1 MRPCTRRIMS
11 AEKII
16 KETSLNDLLVEH
28 APWCRTTPAALPT
41 HIKPLV
47 SLRARLLTVVVSLT
61 AIGLIVASVV
71 TYQQLRS
78 FLVDRVDHQAQGSAE
93 AISQSIDRRRP
104 GPGVLDAISAASA
117 ANPGLY
123 VGSAANGAVQ
133 WGVTGTQAGDTQL
146 PQPDLSASHASLAAA
161 ANGGPF
167 TVGSVKGD
175 TRYRVQVSPVG
186 DDNTLLLVAAPL
198 KDADAT
204 LHRLLIV
211 ELAVAASVLLAV
223 LLLGLWL
230 VRVGLRPLGRIE
242 QTAAAIAG
250 GDLSQRV
257 ENDDPRTEVGR
268 LGGALNTMLGQIEE
282 AFDERT
288 ASENRLRRFIADA
301 SHELRTPLAAVRAYA
316 ELFDRGARERPDDLE
331 RSMNGIQRES
341 RRMGLLVDDLLLLA
355 RLDQGRPLER
365 KPVELEDVT
374 RDAVEAARMLDPG
387 REIELVAP
395 ASVEV
400 QGDRERLRQIL
411 DNLLANVRAHTPP
424 GSAATV
430 RVLNRGD
437 SAVIEVADA
446 GHGLS
451 DEQLSH
457 AFERFYRG
465 DSSRSR
471 DAGGAGLGLA
481 IISAIAESHGGS
493 ATVVNEGRDGG
504 QGLTVRVAI
513 PLTAPTV
520 VSAAGAAA
528 DENLSPSP
536 L

>member
-1 MRPCTRRIMS
+1 M
-11 AEKII
+11 
-16 KETSLNDLLVEH
+16 
-28 APWCRTTPAALPT
+28 
-41 HIKPLV
+41 

-61 AIGLIVASVV
+61 AIGLVVASIV

-78 FLVDRVDHQAQGSAE
+78 FLVDRVDRTAQASAD
-93 AISQSIDRRRP
+93 AITQSLEHGR
-104 GPGVLDAISAASA
+104 GPGVEAIPAIAS

-123 VGSAANGAVQ
+123 VGAVANGAVQ
-133 WGVTGTQAGDTQL
+133 WAPIRNRPGETTL
-146 PQPDLSASHASLAAA
+146 SRPDLHADRATAAA
-161 ANGGPF
+161 ATGGRPF
-167 TVGSVKGD
+167 TVDAVDGD
-175 TRYRVQVSPVG
+175 TRFRVQLEPIGAS
-186 DDNTLLLVAAPL
+186 NQLLVVAAPL
-198 KDADAT
+198 TEADDT

-211 ELAVAASVLLAV
+211 ELAVAASVLAGV

-242 QTAAAIAG
+242 HTAAAIAG

-316 ELFDRGARERPDDLE
+316 ELFDRGARERPEDLE

-365 KPVELEDVT
+365 KPVELEDVA
-374 RDAVEAARMLDPG
+374 RDAVEAARTLDPG
-387 REIELVAP
+387 REIELDAPVA
-395 ASVEV
+395 VEV

-411 DNLLANVRAHTPP
+411 DNLLANVRAHTPA

-430 RVLNRGD
+430 RVLNGGD

-446 GHGLS
+446 GLGLS

-493 ATVVNEGRDGG
+493 ATVVNQGRDGG

-513 PLTAPTV
+513 PLTAPPV
-520 VSAAGAAA
+520 APSSDAAPA
-528 DENLSPSP
+528 DESLSPAP

>member
-1 MRPCTRRIMS
+1 M
-11 AEKII
+11 
-16 KETSLNDLLVEH
+16 
-28 APWCRTTPAALPT
+28 
-41 HIKPLV
+41 

-61 AIGLIVASVV
+61 AVGLVVASIV
-71 TYQQLRS
+71 TYQQIRS
-78 FLVDRVDHQAQGSAE
+78 FLVDRVDRTAEASAE
-93 AISQSIDRRRP
+93 AITRSLEHGRP
-104 GPGVLDAISAASA
+104 GPGLDAVNAIAA
-117 ANPGLY
+117 ANPGLN
-123 VGSAANGAVQ
+123 VGIAADGTVQ
-133 WGVTGTQAGDTQL
+133 WAPNRTRPGEEQL
-146 PQPDLSASHASLAAA
+146 SQPDLPADRATAAA
-161 ANGGPF
+161 ASGGPF
-167 TVGSVKGD
+167 TVDAVDGD
-175 TRYRVQVSPVG
+175 ARFRVQLEPLGGS
-186 DDNTLLLVAAPL
+186 DQLLVVAAPL
-198 KDADAT
+198 KEADDT
-204 LHRLLIV
+204 LHQLLIV
-211 ELAVAASVLLAV
+211 ELAVAASVLAAV

-257 ENDDPRTEVGR
+257 ANDDPRTEVGR

-365 KPVELEDVT
+365 KPVELEDVA
-374 RDAVEAARMLDPG
+374 RDAVEAARTLDPG
-387 REIELVAP
+387 REIELDVPAP
-395 ASVEV
+395 VEV
-400 QGDRERLRQIL
+400 QGDRERLRQIV

-430 RVLNRGD
+430 RVLNGGD

-446 GHGLS
+446 GPGLS

-465 DSSRSR
+465 DTSRSR

-481 IISAIAESHGGS
+481 IISAIAESHGGA
-493 ATVVNEGRDGG
+493 ATVVNEGRNGG
-504 QGLTVRVAI
+504 QGLTVRVTL
-513 PLTAPTV
+513 PLTASPVGPAPDAAPTDQPLT
-520 VSAAGAAA
+520 SA
-528 DENLSPSP
+528 SH
-536 L
+536 

>member
-1 MRPCTRRIMS
+1 M
-11 AEKII
+11 
-16 KETSLNDLLVEH
+16 
-28 APWCRTTPAALPT
+28 
-41 HIKPLV
+41 
-47 SLRARLLTVVVSLT
+47 
-61 AIGLIVASVV
+61 
-71 TYQQLRS
+71 
-78 FLVDRVDHQAQGSAE
+78 
-93 AISQSIDRRRP
+93 
-104 GPGVLDAISAASA
+104 
-117 ANPGLY
+117 
-123 VGSAANGAVQ
+123 
-133 WGVTGTQAGDTQL
+133 
-146 PQPDLSASHASLAAA
+146 
-161 ANGGPF
+161 
-167 TVGSVKGD
+167 
-175 TRYRVQVSPVG
+175 
-186 DDNTLLLVAAPL
+186 
-198 KDADAT
+198 
-204 LHRLLIV
+204 
-211 ELAVAASVLLAV
+211 
-223 LLLGLWL
+223 
-230 VRVGLRPLGRIE
+230 RVGLRPLGRIE
-242 QTAAAIAG
+242 HTAAAIAG

-316 ELFDRGARERPDDLE
+316 ELFDRGARERPEDLE

-365 KPVELEDVT
+365 KPVELEDVA
-374 RDAVEAARMLDPG
+374 RDAVEAARTLDPG
-387 REIELVAP
+387 REIELDAPVA
-395 ASVEV
+395 VEV

-411 DNLLANVRAHTPP
+411 DNLLANVRAHTPA

-430 RVLNRGD
+430 RVLNGGD

-446 GHGLS
+446 GPGLS

-465 DSSRSR
+465 DASRSR

-493 ATVVNEGRDGG
+493 ATVVNKGRNGG
-504 QGLTVRVAI
+504 HGLTVRVVI
-513 PLTAPTV
+513 PL
-520 VSAAGAAA
+520 AAA
-528 DENLSPSP
+528 PLAAVPDAAPAARSPTP